1 MQSKW
6 LPATMPGDVFK
17 GNAGVGLGTDLC
29 GAMDRRSRCQC
40 RQKTEPPCTRS
51 VRTSGVGGQ
60 PRLIR
65 VGATYPIARVG
76 ARLPCRGLCGN
87 GRGKTRPQETART
100 SAQHGGDLKAR
111 RKRGK
116 PPSEPESGCIRVSP
130 WNLLSGCGLTSV
142 CLCAGSSPARAS
154 GRC

>member
-29 GAMDRRSRCQC
+29 GAMDRRSRRQC

-60 PRLIR
+60 PRLITSR
-65 VGATYPIARVG
+65 GH
-76 ARLPCRGLCGN
+76 LPDCFGDASR
-87 GRGKTRPQETART
+87 ETGTVRMGISIWPT
-100 SAQHGGDLKAR
+100 KLKMI
-111 RKRGK
+111 
-116 PPSEPESGCIRVSP
+116 S
-130 WNLLSGCGLTSV
+130 TV
-142 CLCAGSSPARAS
+142 CLRWPLDLSASWTMIFLMNSFTMAVISSGMSTYFSTNAAKRS
-154 GRC
+154 